1 MDINNSKLNVS
12 DDDLRQLVIVNINSV
27 LLDIDQIDVSIKEKI
42 KIISLRSE
50 NLEQIINKRK
60 KTIRTNRNNQ

>member
-42 KIISLRSE
+42 KIICYGF
-50 NLEQIINKRK
+50 
-60 KTIRTNRNNQ
+60 